1 MENYKR
7 IAEIMATTP
16 DGLDKIREIL
26 KSEDISVIDEGM
38 RIVVIEKDEKG
49 DN

>member
-16 DGLDKIREIL
+16 EGLDKIRKIL
-26 KSEDISVIDEGM
+26 EDKDISIVDEGM
-38 RIVVIEKDEKG
+38 RLLVIEKE

>member
-1 MENYKR
+1 MQNYKR

-16 DGLDKIREIL
+16 EGLDKIKKIL
-26 KSEDISVIDEGM
+26 EDKDISIVDEGM
-38 RIVVIEKDEKG
+38 RLLIIEKE

>member
-16 DGLDKIREIL
+16 EGLDKIKKIL
-26 KSEDISVIDEGM
+26 EDKDISIVDEGM
-38 RIVVIEKDEKG
+38 RLLIIEKE

>member
-16 DGLDKIREIL
+16 EGLDKIKKIL
-26 KSEDISVIDEGM
+26 EDKDISIVDEGM
-38 RIVVIEKDEKG
+38 RLLVIEKE

>member
-16 DGLDKIREIL
+16 EGLNKMREIL

-49 DN
+49 EN